1 MALFPVNVMAPLYV
15 RDSELSQFKSD
26 LELARASGVKA
37 VTVDVWWCLVK
48 AAGPDSHDWS
58 YYDRIFELILNARL
72 RIVPIIAFHEFGV
85 DELNEDDVPV
95 GLIPDWAW
103 DLYDGRPYM
112 GLYLTKEDLRYKSEL
127 GNTSTEAISLWVDRL
142 FLGEYVSFMKAFEK
156 QYAHLSSHI
165 DEINISCG
173 PTGELRYPS
182 YNYHDRWRYPHRG
195 HLQCYSRP
203 AIIDFRENMIRKY
216 GSVSNVGLAWDLY
229 LAGEHSINLPESI
242 DDFLWYSAYRTRYG
256 MDVFEWYNLALIHH
270 GRRMIR
276 AGIQGFSRQFKQ
288 IPLGIK
294 IPGIHWNIAHPHIPR
309 ISEIL
314 AGVIN
319 THIDEG
325 SMAAGH
331 GYAPIMKI
339 VSEVAAEREVILH
352 FTCLEQD
359 NRDLDQGLYAY
370 SRAKSLVSWVAEEAH
385 RQGVT
390 IKGENAMGLTADE
403 ANEWDRIASA
413 LSDPLVPY
421 HGFTL
426 LRIQQLRH
434 SPYSLRRIS
443 EIARNSKP
451 D

>member
-1 MALFPVNVMAPLYV
+1 MFPLNVMAPLYLKES
-15 RDSELSQFKSD
+15 DWPQFRAD
-26 LELARASGVKA
+26 LELARAAGVTA
-37 VTVDVWWCLVK
+37 VSVDVWWCLIK
-48 AAGPDSHDWS
+48 AGGPDSYDWS
-58 YYDRIFELILNARL
+58 YYDRIFDLIIKARL
-72 RIVPIIAFHEFGV
+72 RIVPIMAFHEFGI

-95 GLIPDWAW
+95 GLIPDWVW
-103 DLYDGRPYM
+103 SMFEGRPYM
-112 GLYLTKEDLRYKSEL
+112 GLYLTKEDFKYKSEN
-127 GNTSTEAISLWVDRL
+127 GNTSNEAISLWMDRL
-142 FLGEYVSFMKAFEK
+142 YLAEYVDFMRAFERK
-156 QYAHLSSHI
+156 YAHLATHI

-195 HLQCYSRP
+195 YLQCYSRP
-203 AIIDFRENMIRKY
+203 ALIDFREHMIRKY
-216 GSVSNVGLAWDLY
+216 GSAASVGLAWDLY

-242 DDFLWYSAYRTRYG
+242 DDFIWYSAYRTQYG
-256 MDVFEWYNLALIHH
+256 MDVFEWYNTALINH

-276 AGIQGFSRQFKQ
+276 AGIQGLSKAFRQ

-294 IPGIHWNIAHPHIPR
+294 IPGIHWNIAHPNIPR

-314 AGVIN
+314 GGVIN

-339 VSEVAAEREVILH
+339 VSEVAKEREVILH

-359 NRDLDQGLYAY
+359 NRDIDQGLNAY
-370 SRAKSLVSWVAEEAH
+370 SRARSLVTWVAAEAQ

-390 IKGENAMGLTADE
+390 IKGENAMGLTSDE
-403 ANEWDRIASA
+403 INEWDRIESA
-413 LSDPLVPY
+413 LHNPDAQY

-443 EIARNSKP
+443 ELTTT
-451 D
+451 

>member
-15 RDSELSQFKSD
+15 RDSELSQFKAD

-48 AAGPDSHDWS
+48 AAGPESHDWS
-58 YYDRIFELILNARL
+58 YYDRIFELILKARL

-156 QYAHLSSHI
+156 QYAHLSSQI

-403 ANEWDRIASA
+403 VREWDRIASA
-413 LSDPLVPY
+413 LSDPLAPY

-443 EIARNSKP
+443 EIARNPQP

>member
-1 MALFPVNVMAPLYV
+1 MASFPVNVMAPLYV
-15 RDSELSQFKSD
+15 QRPELEQFKAD

-37 VTVDVWWCLVK
+37 VSVDVWWCLVK
-48 AAGPDSHDWS
+48 AAGPESYDWS
-58 YYDRIFELILNARL
+58 YYDEIFDLIVKAQL
-72 RIVPIIAFHEFGV
+72 RIVPIIAFHEFGI

-95 GLIPDWAW
+95 GLIPEWVW
-103 DLYDGRPYM
+103 TMFEGRPYM
-112 GLYLTKEDLRYKSEL
+112 GLYLTKDDLRYKSEL

-142 FLGEYVSFMKAFEK
+142 YLGEYVAFMKAFEK
-156 QYAHLSSHI
+156 KYAHLALHL

-195 HLQCYSRP
+195 YLQCYSRP
-203 AIIDFRENMIRKY
+203 AIIDFRETMIRKY
-216 GSVSNVGLAWDLY
+216 GSVSNVGIAWDLY

-242 DDFLWYSAYRTRYG
+242 DDFLWYSAYRTQYG
-256 MDVFEWYNLALIHH
+256 MDVFEWYNLALINH

-276 AGIQGFSRQFKQ
+276 AGIQGFSRNFKQ

-339 VSEVAAEREVILH
+339 VSEVASEREVILH

-359 NRDLDQGLYAY
+359 NRDLDQGLFAY
-370 SRAKSLVSWVAEEAH
+370 SRAKSLVSWVAEEAIS
-385 RQGVT
+385 QGVT
-390 IKGENAMGLTADE
+390 IKGENAMGLTSDE
-403 ANEWDRIASA
+403 ANEWDRIVSA
-413 LSDPLVPY
+413 LKNSEAPY
-421 HGFTL
+421 KGFTL

-443 EIARNSKP
+443 QLARNSET

>member
-1 MALFPVNVMAPLYV
+1 MPTPINVMAPLYLKEG
-15 RDSELSQFKSD
+15 DWAQFRAD
-26 LELARASGVKA
+26 LELARVAGVRA
-37 VTVDVWWCLVK
+37 VSVDVWWCLVK
-48 AAGPDSHDWS
+48 AGGPDSYDWS
-58 YYDRIFELILNARL
+58 YYDRIFDLIMQARL
-72 RIVPIIAFHEFGV
+72 RIVPIMAFHEFGI
-85 DELNEDDVPV
+85 DELNEVDVTA
-95 GLIPDWAW
+95 GLIPEWVW
-103 DLYDGRPYM
+103 SMYEGRPYM
-112 GLYLTKEDLRYKSEL
+112 GLYLTKDDLKYKSEG
-127 GNTSTEAISLWVDRL
+127 GNTSSEAISLWMDRL
-142 FLGEYVSFMKAFEK
+142 YLGEYVEFMKAFERK
-156 QYAHLSSHI
+156 FAHLAPHM

-195 HLQCYSRP
+195 YLQCYSRP
-203 AIIDFRENMIRKY
+203 ALIDFREHMIRKY
-216 GSVSNVGLAWDLY
+216 GSVANVGLAWDIY

-242 DDFLWYSAYRTRYG
+242 DDFIWYSAYRTQYG
-256 MDVFEWYNLALIHH
+256 MDVFEWYNTALINH

-276 AGIQGFSRQFKQ
+276 AGIQGLSKAFKR

-314 AGVIN
+314 GGVID

-331 GYAPIMKI
+331 GYAPIMRI
-339 VSEVAAEREVILH
+339 VSEVAKEREVILH

-359 NRDLDQGLYAY
+359 NRDIDQGLNAY
-370 SRAKSLVSWVAEEAH
+370 SRARSLVTWVAAEAH

-403 ANEWDRIASA
+403 VNEWNRIESA
-413 LSDPLVPY
+413 LNNPDAPY

-443 EIARNSKP
+443 ELTAT
-451 D
+451 

>member
-1 MALFPVNVMAPLYV
+1 MPSLPVNVMAPLYV
-15 RDSELSQFKSD
+15 HESDMGQFKAD
-26 LELARASGVKA
+26 LDLARAAGVQA

-48 AAGPDSHDWS
+48 AAGQEDYNWV
-58 YYDRIFELILNARL
+58 YYDAIFEAIIQARL
-72 RIVPIIAFHEFGV
+72 RIVPIMSFHEFGI
-85 DELNEDDVPV
+85 DEFNEEDVPI
-95 GLIPDWAW
+95 GLIPEWVW
-103 DLYDGRPYM
+103 NLYDGRPYM
-112 GLYLTKEDLRYKSEL
+112 GLYLTKDDLRYRSES

-142 FLGEYVSFMKAFEK
+142 FMGEYVAFMKAFEK
-156 QYAHLSSHI
+156 KYAHLSASI

-195 HLQCYSRP
+195 FLQCYSRP
-203 AIIDFRENMIRKY
+203 AVIDFRETMIRKY
-216 GSVSNVGLAWDLY
+216 GSVSNVGHAWDLY
-229 LAGEHSINLPESI
+229 LASEQSINLPEST
-242 DDFLWYSAYRTRYG
+242 DDFLWYSAYRTTYG
-256 MDVFEWYNLALIHH
+256 MDFFEWYNLALINH
-270 GRRMIR
+270 GRRMVR
-276 AGIQGFSRQFKQ
+276 AGIQGFGRQFRH

-294 IPGIHWNIAHPHIPR
+294 IPGVHWNIAHPHIPR

-339 VSEVAAEREVILH
+339 LSEVASEREVILH

-359 NRDLDQGLYAY
+359 NRDLDKGLFAY
-370 SRAKSLVSWVAEEAH
+370 SRAKSLVTWVAEEAQ

-390 IKGENAMGLTADE
+390 IKGENAMGLTSDE
-403 ANEWDRIASA
+403 VNEWDRIVAA
-413 LSDPLVPY
+413 LNNPLAPY

-443 EIARNSKP
+443 ELAGRK
-451 D
+451 

>member
-15 RDSELSQFKSD
+15 RDSELGQFKSD

-37 VTVDVWWCLVK
+37 VSVDVWWCLVM
-48 AAGPDSHDWS
+48 ASGPENYNWS
-58 YYDRIFELILNARL
+58 YYDEIFDLIVKAKL
-72 RIVPIIAFHEFGV
+72 RIVPIIAFHEFGI
-85 DELNEDDVPV
+85 DEINEDDVPV
-95 GLIPDWAW
+95 GLIPEWVW
-103 DLYDGRPYM
+103 NMFDGRPYM
-112 GLYLTKEDLRYKSEL
+112 GLYLTKDDVRYKSEL

-142 FLGEYVSFMKAFEK
+142 YLGEYVKFMKAFER
-156 QYAHLSSHI
+156 QYVHLASYL

-195 HLQCYSRP
+195 FLQCYSRP
-203 AIIDFRENMIRKY
+203 AVIDFRETMIRKY
-216 GSVSNVGLAWDLY
+216 GSVNNVGIAWDLY
-229 LAGEHSINLPESI
+229 LEGEHSINLPESI
-242 DDFLWYSAYRTRYG
+242 DDFLWYSAYRTQYG
-256 MDVFEWYNLALIHH
+256 MDVFEWYNLSLINH

-276 AGIQGFSRQFKQ
+276 AGIQGFSRNFKQ

-325 SMAAGH
+325 TMAAGH

-339 VSEVAAEREVILH
+339 VSEVETERKVILH

-370 SRAKSLVSWVAEEAH
+370 SRAKSLVTWVAEEAH

-390 IKGENAMGLTADE
+390 IKGENAMGLTSDE
-403 ANEWDRIASA
+403 ANEWDHIVSA
-413 LSDPLVPY
+413 LRYKGAPY
-421 HGFTL
+421 QGFTL
-426 LRIQQLRH
+426 LRMQQLRH

-443 EIARNSKP
+443 ELARNSTT

>member
-1 MALFPVNVMAPLYV
+1 MASFPVNVMAPLYV
-15 RDSELSQFKSD
+15 QKPELGQFKAD

-37 VTVDVWWCLVK
+37 VSVDVWWCLVK
-48 AAGPDSHDWS
+48 ATGPESYDWS
-58 YYDRIFELILNARL
+58 YYDEIFDLIVKAQL
-72 RIVPIIAFHEFGV
+72 RIVPIIAFHEFGI

-95 GLIPDWAW
+95 GLIPEWVW
-103 DLYDGRPYM
+103 NMFEGRPYM
-112 GLYLTKEDLRYKSEL
+112 GLYLTKDDLRYKSEL

-142 FLGEYVSFMKAFEK
+142 YLGEYVAFMKAFEK
-156 QYAHLSSHI
+156 KYAHLAPHL

-195 HLQCYSRP
+195 YLQCYSRP
-203 AIIDFRENMIRKY
+203 AIIDFRETMIRKY
-216 GSVSNVGLAWDLY
+216 GSVSNVGIAWDLY

-242 DDFLWYSAYRTRYG
+242 DDFLWYSAYRTQYG
-256 MDVFEWYNLALIHH
+256 MDVFEWYNVALINH

-276 AGIQGFSRQFKQ
+276 AGIQGFSRTFKQ

-339 VSEVAAEREVILH
+339 VSEVASEREVILH

-370 SRAKSLVSWVAEEAH
+370 SRAKSLVSWVAEEAIS
-385 RQGVT
+385 QGVT
-390 IKGENAMGLTADE
+390 IKGENAMGLTSDE
-403 ANEWDRIASA
+403 ANEWDRIVGA
-413 LSDPLVPY
+413 LKNPEAPY
-421 HGFTL
+421 QGFTL

-443 EIARNSKP
+443 QLARNSET

>member
-1 MALFPVNVMAPLYV
+1 MALIPVNVMAPLYL
-15 RDSELSQFKSD
+15 RKPELAQFKAD
-26 LELARASGVKA
+26 LDLARASGVKA
-37 VTVDVWWCLVK
+37 VSVDVWWCLVK
-48 AAGPDSHDWS
+48 AAGPDSYDWS
-58 YYDRIFELILNARL
+58 YYDEIFDLIVQARL
-72 RIVPIIAFHEFGV
+72 NIVPIIAFHEFGI

-103 DLYDGRPYM
+103 NLHDGRPYM
-112 GLYLTKEDLRYKSEL
+112 GLYLNKDDLRYKSEL

-142 FLGEYVSFMKAFEK
+142 YLGEYVVFMKAFEK
-156 QYAHLSSHI
+156 RYAHLAAQL

-195 HLQCYSRP
+195 FLQCYSRP
-203 AIIDFRENMIRKY
+203 AIIDFRETMIRKY
-216 GSVSNVGLAWDLY
+216 GSVNKVGIAWDLY

-242 DDFLWYSAYRTRYG
+242 DDFLWYSAYRTQYG
-256 MDVFEWYNLALIHH
+256 MDVFEWYNLALINH

-276 AGIQGFSRQFKQ
+276 AGIQGFNRQFKQ

-294 IPGIHWNIAHPHIPR
+294 IPGVHWNIAHPHIPR

-325 SMAAGH
+325 TMAAGH

-339 VSEVAAEREVILH
+339 VSEVASEREVILH

-359 NRDLDQGLYAY
+359 NRDLDQGLFAY

-385 RQGVT
+385 HQGVT
-390 IKGENAMGLTADE
+390 IKGENAMGLTSDE
-403 ANEWDRIASA
+403 VNEWDRIVSA
-413 LSDPLVPY
+413 LKNPDAPY
-421 HGFTL
+421 QGFTL
-426 LRIQQLRH
+426 LRMQQLRH

-443 EIARNSKP
+443 ELARFK
-451 D
+451 